1 MVVCILLQRGH
12 IQPHGGALLPKAG
25 IAAGRGRKVVLRG
38 GTKGIPQ
45 QLSCPCRAS
54 RQISCDQR
62 CGAAGGGKLHVAG
75 QAAQSQRGGRG
86 IHAQQDKFGFLF
98 LHRQQ
103 QAAHIAGRRVYLHC
117 RARRI
122 GAAHAL
128 LHLALYG
135 KILHQPNH
143 GQQQQQG
150 KRQRAEK

>member
-1 MVVCILLQRGH
+1 M
-12 IQPHGGALLPKAG
+12 P
-25 IAAGRGRKVVLRG
+25 GR
-38 GTKGIPQ
+38 
-45 QLSCPCRAS
+45 
-54 RQISCDQR
+54 RQISCGQR

-128 LHLALYG
+128 LHLALHG
-135 KILHQPNH
+135 KILHQPIMGSNSSRVSANALKNNRIRIKH
-143 GQQQQQG
+143 TPLPHTVITV
-150 KRQRAEK
+150 